1 MAAFGE
7 FSLAIT
13 EFEPTTKECLHD
25 IGLEYDARKVAYA
38 ISEYSTYQRIGKT
51 MAGEELSRAYTFDND
66 PKRHVCHS
74 S

>member
-7 FSLAIT
+7 FSLANAG
-13 EFEPTTKECLHD
+13 FEPTTKECLHD
-25 IGLEYDARKVAYA
+25 IGLEYDARKVGRS
-38 ISEYSTYQRIGKT
+38 ISEYLTYQRICKT

-66 PKRHVCHS
+66 PKSRVCHS